1 MSVETKK
8 KGLRERPTYNELIEE
23 IQFDEKIKLPN
34 TQAKFIRESPYLS
47 FLDGEGYTD
56 LLEQE
61 EKTKK
66 QVQVEHAITKQTGDT
81 QTANV
86 VRAEQQNQ
94 SITDRIG
101 DMFRDMFSQPEE
113 EQIFHTPR
121 GDTDQ
126 PTAGIGAVGAGGDW
140 SDTQGWVANPPISG
154 PLDELANKYGH
165 KHKKGQALPS
175 TEYYTL
181 SPRVSQELA
190 KHQGPAVSTTER
202 RPRIRNIPRLM
213 LGAIQNEPHQDLAI
227 TYTSPFAQPPDKKK
241 QKANTTTDDGQDTY
255 MRNEEEKESPPQPT
269 AKAKPKAKSKSKLQ
283 PPRKT
288 APQPQPEQPE
298 QPEPAQAN
306 PKTSNPK
313 FQKKAKAT
321 GTHVAP
327 PQHGTKLDDNRD
339 RKHWDS
345 KGIGYIKDQLDI
357 RGIRIPSWKL
367 RGRGALTKKDLLKI
381 IYKTLVI

>member
-8 KGLRERPTYNELIEE
+8 KGLRERPTYNELIED

-34 TQAKFIRESPYLS
+34 RQAKFIRESPYLS

-94 SITDRIG
+94 SIVSKIG
-101 DMFRDMFSQPEE
+101 DMFRGMFSQPEE
-113 EQIFHTPR
+113 EQFHTPR

-140 SDTQGWVANPPISG
+140 SDTQGWVANPPAR
-154 PLDELANKYGH
+154 PLDKLANKYGH

-202 RPRIRNIPRLM
+202 RPQIRNIPRLM

-227 TYTSPFAQPPDKKK
+227 TYTSPFAQPQDKKK

-255 MRNEEEKESPPQPT
+255 MRNEEETRPPQPT
-269 AKAKPKAKSKSKLQ
+269 AKSKPKAKPKPTAKSK
-283 PPRKT
+283 
-288 APQPQPEQPE
+288 PQPEQPE
-298 QPEPAQAN
+298 QPEPVQAN
-306 PKTSNPK
+306 PKTSDPN

-321 GTHVAP
+321 AIHVAP
-327 PQHGTKLDDNRD
+327 PKHSTELGKSRD
-339 RKHWDS
+339 KKHWDS
-345 KGIGYIKDQLDI
+345 KGIGYIKDQLDQ
-357 RGIRIPSWKL
+357 RGIRIPSWKF

>member
-1 MSVETKK
+1 MHS
-8 KGLRERPTYNELIEE
+8 
-23 IQFDEKIKLPN
+23 
-34 TQAKFIRESPYLS
+34 
-47 FLDGEGYTD
+47 
-56 LLEQE
+56 
-61 EKTKK
+61 
-66 QVQVEHAITKQTGDT
+66 H
-81 QTANV
+81 
-86 VRAEQQNQ
+86 
-94 SITDRIG
+94 
-101 DMFRDMFSQPEE
+101 
-113 EQIFHTPR
+113 QI
-121 GDTDQ
+121 
-126 PTAGIGAVGAGGDW
+126 
-140 SDTQGWVANPPISG
+140 
-154 PLDELANKYGH
+154 
-165 KHKKGQALPS
+165 
-175 TEYYTL
+175 
-181 SPRVSQELA
+181 
-190 KHQGPAVSTTER
+190 
-202 RPRIRNIPRLM
+202 
-213 LGAIQNEPHQDLAI
+213 
-227 TYTSPFAQPPDKKK
+227 KKK

-255 MRNEEEKESPPQPT
+255 MRNEEENVTPPQPT

>member
-8 KGLRERPTYNELIEE
+8 KGLRERPTYNELIED

-34 TQAKFIRESPYLS
+34 RQAKFLRESPYLS

-94 SITDRIG
+94 SIAGRIG
-101 DMFRDMFSQPEE
+101 DMFRGMFSQPEE
-113 EQIFHTPR
+113 EQFHTPR
-121 GDTDQ
+121 GDATMPDAD
-126 PTAGIGAVGAGGDW
+126 PPHLTGAGSGGFW

-227 TYTSPFAQPPDKKK
+227 TYTSPFAQPQDKKNK
-241 QKANTTTDDGQDTY
+241 KN
-255 MRNEEEKESPPQPT
+255 K
-269 AKAKPKAKSKSKLQ
+269 KLI
-283 PPRKT
+283 
-288 APQPQPEQPE
+288 QPQMM
-298 QPEPAQAN
+298 
-306 PKTSNPK
+306 
-313 FQKKAKAT
+313 
-321 GTHVAP
+321 
-327 PQHGTKLDDNRD
+327 D
-339 RKHWDS
+339 
-345 KGIGYIKDQLDI
+345 
-357 RGIRIPSWKL
+357 
-367 RGRGALTKKDLLKI
+367 
-381 IYKTLVI
+381 KTLI